1 MHAKFLS
8 AFIAL
13 LTLLSPCMTEA
24 TPNIQHWTT
33 AQGTRVYFVRTEGLP
48 MVDLRVVFAAGSVY
62 DGTQHGV
69 ASLTS
74 ALLDSGA
81 GKWNAD
87 DIAQR
92 LESVG
97 AVMETSVSKDTGS
110 LYLRSLTDPDKLN
123 VAVGTLHA
131 ILTKPL
137 FTAEDFE
144 RQKRQALLSL
154 QEKEE
159 SPGNLA
165 EVIYTKAI
173 YGDHPYGHP
182 TDGEIG
188 TVTQLTRNDLVKFYQ
203 RYYVAANAM
212 VAIVGDLARADAE
225 TLVERLLAGLPQGAP
240 AETLPAV
247 AEPLAATTVKQFFP
261 STQTHVLIGEPVLIY
276 NDPDY
281 FPLYVGN
288 HILGGSGLVARITQE
303 VREKR
308 GLSYSASSYFSP
320 RAGKGPF
327 TMRLQTRNEQTDKA
341 LKVMMETAN
350 KFIAEGPTDKE
361 LKAAKQN
368 LVGGFVLRI
377 DNNRKIAEYVATIG
391 FYGLPLDYLNTF
403 NAKVQ
408 SVTVANIVKAFKTR
422 VDPARF
428 QTVLVGGAAGK

>member
-13 LTLLSPCMTEA
+13 LILLSPCMAQA
-24 TPNIQHWTT
+24 TPGIQYWTT

-62 DGTQHGV
+62 DGAQHGV

-74 ALLDSGA
+74 ALLDSEA

-87 DIAQR
+87 EIAQR
-92 LESVG
+92 LDSVG

-123 VAVGTLHA
+123 VAVETLHA
-131 ILTKPL
+131 ILTQPL
-137 FTAEDFE
+137 FTAQDFE
-144 RQKRQALLSL
+144 RQKRQVLLGL

-159 SPGNLA
+159 SPGDLA
-165 EVIYTKAI
+165 EVIYAKAI

-188 TVTQLTRNDLVKFYQ
+188 TVSKLTRNDLIKFYQ
-203 RYYVAANAM
+203 RYYVAANAV
-212 VAIVGDLARADAE
+212 VAVVGDLARADAE
-225 TLVERLLAGLPQGAP
+225 TIVERVLAGLPQGAP
-240 AETLPAV
+240 AETLPTV
-247 AEPLAATTVKQFFP
+247 AEPLAANTVKRFFP
-261 STQTHVLIGEPVLIY
+261 STQTHVLVGEPVLSF

-308 GLSYSASSYFSP
+308 GLSYSANSHFFP

-327 TMRLQTRNEQTDKA
+327 TIRLQTRNGQTDRA
-341 LKVMMETAN
+341 MKVMMETAN

-361 LKAAKQN
+361 LEAAKQN
-368 LVGGFVLRI
+368 IVGGFVLRI
-377 DNNRKIAEYVATIG
+377 DNNRKIAEYMATIG

-403 NAKVQ
+403 TAKVQ
-408 SVTVANIVKAFKTR
+408 SVTVADIVKAFKAR

-428 QTVLVGGAAGK
+428 QTVLVGGAAGQ

>member
-1 MHAKFLS
+1 
-8 AFIAL
+8 
-13 LTLLSPCMTEA
+13 
-24 TPNIQHWTT
+24 
-33 AQGTRVYFVRTEGLP
+33 
-48 MVDLRVVFAAGSVY
+48 
-62 DGTQHGV
+62 
-69 ASLTS
+69 
-74 ALLDSGA
+74 
-81 GKWNAD
+81 
-87 DIAQR
+87 
-92 LESVG
+92 
-97 AVMETSVSKDTGS
+97 
-110 LYLRSLTDPDKLN
+110 
-123 VAVGTLHA
+123 VGTLHA

-137 FTAEDFE
+137 FTAEDFD

-225 TLVERLLAGLPQGAP
+225 TLVERLLAGVPQGAP

-247 AEPLAATTVKQFFP
+247 AEPLATTVKQFFP
-261 STQTHVLIGEPVLIY
+261 STQTHVLIGEPVLVY

-350 KFIAEGPTDKE
+350 KFIAEGPTDEE
-361 LKAAKQN
+361 LEAAKQN
-368 LVGGFVLRI
+368 IAGGFVLRI

-403 NAKVQ
+403 TAKVQ

>member
-1 MHAKFLS
+1 MYTKFLS

-13 LTLLSPCMTEA
+13 LTLLSPCIAQA
-24 TPNIQHWTT
+24 TPDIQYWTT

-48 MVDLRVVFAAGSVY
+48 LVDLRVVFAAGSVH
-62 DGTQHGV
+62 DGAQHGV

-74 ALLDSGA
+74 ALLESGA
-81 GKWNAD
+81 GIWDAD

-97 AVMETSVSKDTGS
+97 AIMETSVSKDTGS

-123 VAVGTLHA
+123 VAVDTLHA
-131 ILTKPL
+131 ILTQPL
-137 FTAEDFE
+137 FAAKDFE
-144 RQKRQALLSL
+144 REKKQVLLGLQA
-154 QEKEE
+154 KEE
-159 SPGNLA
+159 SPGDLA

-173 YGDHPYGHP
+173 YGDHPYGHS

-188 TVTQLTRNDLVKFYQ
+188 TVTKLTHNDLVKFYQ
-203 RYYVAANAM
+203 RYYVAANAV
-212 VAIVGDLARADAE
+212 VAVVGDLARADAE
-225 TLVERLLAGLPQGAP
+225 TIVERVLAGLPQGAP
-240 AETLPAV
+240 VETLPTV
-247 AEPLAATTVKQFFP
+247 AEPLAATTMKQFFP
-261 STQTHVLIGEPVLIY
+261 SAQTHVLVGEPVLSF

-281 FPLYVGN
+281 FTLYVGN
-288 HILGGSGLVARITQE
+288 HILGGGGLVARITEE

-308 GLSYSASSYFSP
+308 GLSYSANSYFSP

-341 LKVMMETAN
+341 LKVMMETAK
-350 KFIAEGPTDKE
+350 KFIVEGPTDKE
-361 LKAAKQN
+361 LEAAKQN
-368 LVGGFVLRI
+368 IVGGFVLRI

-403 NAKVQ
+403 TAKVQ
-408 SVTVANIVKAFKTR
+408 TVTVADIVKAFKAR

>member
-1 MHAKFLS
+1 
-8 AFIAL
+8 
-13 LTLLSPCMTEA
+13 
-24 TPNIQHWTT
+24 
-33 AQGTRVYFVRTEGLP
+33 
-48 MVDLRVVFAAGSVY
+48 
-62 DGTQHGV
+62 
-69 ASLTS
+69 
-74 ALLDSGA
+74 
-81 GKWNAD
+81 
-87 DIAQR
+87 
-92 LESVG
+92 
-97 AVMETSVSKDTGS
+97 
-110 LYLRSLTDPDKLN
+110 
-123 VAVGTLHA
+123 
-131 ILTKPL
+131 
-137 FTAEDFE
+137 
-144 RQKRQALLSL
+144 
-154 QEKEE
+154 
-159 SPGNLA
+159 
-165 EVIYTKAI
+165 
-173 YGDHPYGHP
+173 
-182 TDGEIG
+182 
-188 TVTQLTRNDLVKFYQ
+188 
-203 RYYVAANAM
+203 M

-368 LVGGFVLRI
+368 LVGGFVIRI